1 MMGAGQ
7 EIPDRVRDEEVQDR
21 NDGYG
26 TSRDYKKSAIQ
37 GTSGANAAEARRS
50 WVEPGM
56 RGKGT
61 KSK

>member
-26 TSRDYKKSAIQ
+26 TSRDYKKSPFY
-37 GTSGANAAEARRS
+37 GTAGVNVAMN
-50 WVEPGM
+50 
-56 RGKGT
+56 
-61 KSK
+61 